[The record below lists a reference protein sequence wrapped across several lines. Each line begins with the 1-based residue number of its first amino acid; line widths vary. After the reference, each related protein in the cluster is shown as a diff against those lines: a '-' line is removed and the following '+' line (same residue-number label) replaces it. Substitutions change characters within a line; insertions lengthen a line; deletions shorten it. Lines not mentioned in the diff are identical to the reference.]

1 MGGTAPVDLRLCGLR
16 LRFVPPEPIT
26 LGDDLR
32 PFLADGTADPDE
44 IFHIRLLRQP
54 LPLPP
59 KPSHTQGSV
68 VIYPA
73 DQGWLRVY
81 PGMIARDGCQVACL
95 LRPNGENILYYP
107 ASLWHRYGHPLH
119 CMHLIGA
126 EVWLL
131 RRQAFLLH
139 SSVVT
144 YRGKAVL
151 FSGPS
156 GAGKSTQADLWQTH
170 LGAGVIN
177 GDRCVVKREGG
188 EFLAYGSPWAGTSG
202 IYRNLSAPIAG
213 VFLVTQAPENRVERL
228 GFRALPALL
237 SQTVVNSWDQE
248 FMEEMSTLFQDFLG
262 NIPVFRLY
270 CRPDAQAVTLARDT
284 LFSQEVR

>member
-1 MGGTAPVDLRLCGLR
+1 MDGPFPVDLRVCGIGLR
-16 LRFVPPEPIT
+16 FLPPDPVT

-32 PFLADGTADPDE
+32 PFLTHGTADPDE
-44 IFHIRLLRQP
+44 TFQIRLLEQP
-54 LPLPP
+54 LPLPR

-81 PGMIARDGCQVACL
+81 PGMTAGDGCQVACL

-107 ASLWHRYGHPLH
+107 ASLWHRFAHPLH

-139 SSVVT
+139 SSVVIHN
-144 YRGKAVL
+144 GKAVL

-156 GAGKSTQADLWQTH
+156 GSGKSTQADLWQTH
-170 LGAGVIN
+170 LGAQVLN
-177 GDRCVVKREGG
+177 GDRCVARRQG
-188 EFLAYGSPWAGTSG
+188 EKFLAYGSPWAGTSG
-202 IYRNLSAPIAG
+202 IYRNFSAPIAG
-213 VFLVTQAPENRVERL
+213 VFLVTQAPENRAERL

-248 FMEEMSTLFQDFLG
+248 FMDEMATLFQDFLET
-262 NIPVFRLY
+262 IPVFRLY

-284 LFSQEVR
+284 LFPEEVM